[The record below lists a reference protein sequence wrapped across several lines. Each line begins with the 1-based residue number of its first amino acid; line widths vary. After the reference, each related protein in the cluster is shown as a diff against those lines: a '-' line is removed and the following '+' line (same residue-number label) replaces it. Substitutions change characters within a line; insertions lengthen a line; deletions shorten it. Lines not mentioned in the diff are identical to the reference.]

1 MNELLLIILR
11 DILKK
16 RTYVGEKIM
25 EITSK
30 KYGSAVVVNIEGR
43 IDTNTAMEFG
53 EKVNDLLDN
62 ITDLVLDFEKVEYI
76 SSLGLRAIL
85 ELQKRML
92 SQGTMKIINANESVM
107 DVFNMTGFN
116 KILTIENV

>member
-1 MNELLLIILR
+1 M
-11 DILKK
+11 DIN
-16 RTYVGEKIM
+16 
-25 EITSK
+25 SK
-30 KYGSAVVVNIEGR
+30 KYGSTVVINIDGR

-62 ITDLVLDFEKVEYI
+62 ITDLILNFEKVEYI

-92 SQGTMKIINANESVM
+92 SQGAMRIINANDSVM
-107 DVFNMTGFN
+107 DVFNMTGFS
-116 KILTIENV
+116 KILTIEHV

>member
-1 MNELLLIILR
+1 
-11 DILKK
+11 
-16 RTYVGEKIM
+16 M